1 MRAPFIDHL
10 TLTVRDLAASR
21 AFYEHALEPFGIHV
35 SELEGDDGAIE
46 LAIGPEGSE
55 DLVLREGEP
64 TATVHVAFC
73 AHDQGTVDAFHA
85 AALEAGGKDNGEP
98 GRRPRYHERYYAA
111 YVVDPDGNN
120 VEAVCHIGPN
130 AEEKD
135 PAGNTAVEPE
145 EPR

>member
-1 MRAPFIDHL
+1 VRAPFIDHL

-21 AFYEHALEPFGIHV
+21 AFYEHALEPFGIRV
-35 SELEGDDGAIE
+35 SELAGDDGAME

-111 YVVDPDGNN
+111 YVLDPDGNN
-120 VEAVCHIGPN
+120 VEAVCHTGPTE
-130 AEEKD
+130 AELD
-135 PAGNTAVEPE
+135 PA
-145 EPR
+145 RR

>member
-1 MRAPFIDHL
+1 VRSPFIDHV
-10 TLTVRDLAASR
+10 TLTVRDLGASR
-21 AFYEHALEPFGIHV
+21 SFYERALEPFGV
-35 SELEGDDGAIE
+35 RVTEVEGDDGATE
-46 LAIGPEGSE
+46 VALGPEGSE

-64 TATVHVAFC
+64 AAPVHVAFC

-85 AALEAGGKDNGEP
+85 AALEAGAKDNGEA

-111 YVVDPDGNN
+111 YVLDPDGNN
-120 VEAVCHIGPN
+120 IEAVCHAGPN

-135 PAGNTAVEPE
+135 PARNTAVEPE

>member
-1 MRAPFIDHL
+1 VRAPFIDHV
-10 TLTVRDLAASR
+10 TITVRDLDASR
-21 AFYEHALEPFGIHV
+21 AFYERALEPFGIHV
-35 SELEGDDGAIE
+35 SELEGDDGATE
-46 LAIGPEGSE
+46 VALGPEGSE

-64 TATVHVAFC
+64 AASVHLAFA

-85 AALEAGGKDNGEP
+85 AALEAGATDNGKP

-111 YVVDPDGNN
+111 YVLDPDGNN
-120 VEAVCHIGPN
+120 IEAVCHLGPN

-135 PAGNTAVEPE
+135 PAGNTAVVPE